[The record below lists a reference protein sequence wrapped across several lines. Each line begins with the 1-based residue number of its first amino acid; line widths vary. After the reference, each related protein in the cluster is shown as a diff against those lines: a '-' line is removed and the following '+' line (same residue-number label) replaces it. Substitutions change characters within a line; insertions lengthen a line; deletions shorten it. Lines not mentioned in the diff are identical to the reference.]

1 LGILIPPKNKNLHS
15 SNIAILGIFGV
26 PPGNGLIP
34 QAPLHVRALA
44 IIEYEDSSS
53 GKREVY
59 TSVVEKR
66 WSNFL
71 QSIMCLL
78 TVFLFPIIKAVPQSV
93 LSGTFLYMGV
103 SG

>member
-1 LGILIPPKNKNLHS
+1 MRKPPLHS
-15 SNIAILGIFGV
+15 CLSFLLVGIFGL

-44 IIEYEDSSS
+44 VIEYEATPS
-53 GKREVY
+53 GAKREIY
-59 TSVVEKR
+59 AAVVEKR

-71 QSIMCLL
+71 QSTMCLL
-78 TVFLFPIIKAVPQSV
+78 TVFLFPVIKLIPQSV